1 MFVLEGKLI
10 NIFET
15 PKGKTRDGQD
25 YGGEDRIQVM
35 HEITLDG
42 QDYGGEDRIQVM
54 HEITLKNGEKRIDLV
69 DLTVDDVSPYRD
81 KLNAPVRV
89 PVLIS
94 VYQNKVSVKAAA

>member
-15 PKGKTRDGQD
+15 PKGKTKDGES

-35 HEITLDG
+35 HETL
-42 QDYGGEDRIQVM
+42 
-54 HEITLKNGEKRIDLV
+54 LKNGEKRVDLV
-69 DLTVDDVSPYRD
+69 DLTVDDVAPYRE

-89 PVLIS
+89 PVAIS
-94 VYQNKVSVKAAA
+94 VWQGRLSVKAA